1 MNIYREP
8 SGLGP
13 DEPVER
19 KIILDISEYQG
30 KVDFDLLATDT
41 RIIGV
46 IIRATYGNKGVDK
59 QFFRN
64 YREAKR
70 VGLLRGV
77 YHFADPDRR
86 TDDARAE
93 ALHFIATV
101 WAAET
106 NNQLALT
113 EHSQLF
119 RMLYVLDIEKAGET
133 SAGDEF
139 TQWVLD
145 FCEHVDTLLSCKYVC
160 GIYTGGPFWNE
171 RDGDPPDDVIDRLTH
186 RWLWIAA
193 YVDDPSKYVNMTP
206 WKHKGPA
213 IHQWSGDVGPR
224 GAPGL
229 RYRGIPGNVCD
240 TNYFLLD
247 DFNLWIESLWLDDK
261 PIAYPTTEVPQAVDI
276 VSGLAD
282 TEPPDGEPNT

>member
-1 MNIYREP
+1 MSNE
-8 SGLGP
+8 
-13 DEPVER
+13 EEEF
-19 KIILDISEYQG
+19 ILDISEYQG
-30 KVDFDLLATDT
+30 RVDFDLLVTDT
-41 RIIGV
+41 RIKGV
-46 IIRATYGNKGVDK
+46 ILRATFGNRGVDK
-59 QFFRN
+59 QFARN

-106 NNQLALT
+106 ESAEVLT
-113 EHSQLF
+113 SASKLF
-119 RMLYVLDIEKAGET
+119 RMLYVLDIEQARQI

-139 TQWVLD
+139 TQWVID
-145 FCEHVDTLLSCKYVC
+145 FCDRVDTLLSCKYVC

-171 RDGDPPDDVIDRLTH
+171 HDGDPSDNVIDKLTH

-193 YVDDPSKYVNMTP
+193 YVDDPTKYVNMTP
-206 WKHKGPA
+206 WRDKGPVM
-213 IHQWSGDVGPR
+213 HQKFGDVGPR
-224 GAPGL
+224 GQSGL

-240 TNYFLLD
+240 TNLFLVGD
-247 DFNLWIESLWLDDK
+247 IDRWIESRWLDDK
-261 PIAYPTTEVPQAVDI
+261 AIMYPSTDVPQAVGI
-276 VSGLAD
+276 VRDLAD
-282 TEPPDGEPNT
+282 TEPAPPNSEPNT